1 MNETK
6 EKADAA
12 MKVQEPELLRIP
24 LDKIEFGE
32 NVRKYFDPEAMK
44 ELVESVKVVG
54 VFTPVSV
61 VRNAKSGVYTL
72 KAGARRVRA
81 ARTAGLT
88 TVPACVFKDDG
99 LTPELIRF
107 YENLHR
113 QDLGPIEEAR
123 GFKKDLDEGK
133 YTLAGL
139 AERMC
144 KTVKYVT
151 RSVRLL
157 ELPKKAVKAIEEGTL
172 TPEHGHQILRA
183 PEDKRE
189 AFVEYA
195 LTPKWGGGSKVLPT
209 IHDLRNEIERR
220 LEKDLSKACFP
231 KNREYADAPA
241 CSACPFNTA
250 NQDVLFEGATGGKC
264 TNGSCFTKKTNL
276 FMREF
281 RDKSAKQFEGIKFAG
296 FAGQDYNTPPR
307 EVGDA
312 VVLSAAEV
320 KSPAVKALIEKDPKK
335 FGFAVLKPSRFG
347 AKTPSTVLV
356 CNDKEFVA
364 QKLRKSEEK
373 VERGMSEEERAREHF
388 VKAHEEKALFAAA
401 AKSVKAVKKAHLVE
415 VVLALNGE
423 ENAYAAIG
431 VEADEDAARAL
442 SKLSEKDLLRLAW
455 LCTVQHYELDERFK
469 TIGVEVKKVCKEA
482 RTFALSEWERIQKE
496 EASKAET
503 PKDEGA
509 KEVEAAT
516 K

>member
-1 MNETK
+1 MNETS
-6 EKADAA
+6 EKSDA
-12 MKVQEPELLRIP
+12 MVTVQEPELLRIP

-32 NVRKYFDPEAMK
+32 NVRKHFDPEAMK
-44 ELVESVKVVG
+44 ELVESVKKVG

-61 VRNAKSGVYTL
+61 VRNGKDSYTL

-81 ARTAGLT
+81 ARTAGQT
-88 TVPACVFKDDG
+88 TIPACVFKDDG
-99 LTPELIRF
+99 LTPELIRY

-113 QDLGPIEEAR
+113 RDLGPIEEAR
-123 GFKKDLDEGK
+123 GFKKDLDQGK

-189 AFVEYA
+189 TFVDYA

-220 LEKDLSKACFP
+220 LEKNLSQACFP

-241 CSACPFNTA
+241 CSTCPFNTA
-250 NQDVLFEGATGGKC
+250 NQDVLFEGAEGGKC

-281 RDKSAKQFEGIKFAG
+281 RDKSAKQFGGVKFAG
-296 FAGQDYNTPPR
+296 FAGQDYGGAPH

-320 KSPAVKALIEKDPKK
+320 KSPAVKALIEKEPEK

-347 AKTPSTVLV
+347 AKTPSAVLV
-356 CNDKEFVA
+356 CNDKDFVSG
-364 QKLRKSEEK
+364 KLRKAEEK
-373 VERGMSEEERAREHF
+373 PQRGLTEEERAREQF
-388 VKAHEEKALFAAA
+388 VQEHEAKALFAAA

-415 VVLALNGE
+415 VVLALNGTE
-423 ENAYAAIG
+423 DAYAAVG

-469 TIGVEVKKVCKEA
+469 SIGVEVKKVRKEA
-482 RTFALSEWERIQKE
+482 RAHALTEWERIQKE
-496 EASKAET
+496 EAAKAEAQT
-503 PKDEGA
+503 AEPA
-509 KEVEAAT
+509 KEEAAT